1 MECDVAFSCLGLAA
15 VRGCGLYVLSSYYL
29 HLDELELV
37 QSVESSILQDRS
49 AVPTVEKVVQIVEI
63 FTFR

>member
-15 VRGCGLYVLSSYYL
+15 LRGCGFYILSNYYL

-37 QSVESSILQDRS
+37 LSVENSILQDRS
-49 AVPTVEKVVQIVEI
+49 AVPTVEKMVQIVEI